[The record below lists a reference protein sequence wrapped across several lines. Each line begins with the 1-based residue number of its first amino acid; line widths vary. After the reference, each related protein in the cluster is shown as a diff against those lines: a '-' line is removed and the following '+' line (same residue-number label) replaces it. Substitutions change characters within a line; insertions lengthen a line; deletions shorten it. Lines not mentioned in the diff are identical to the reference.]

1 MYVAHNRSSL
11 INTIFPCLCF
21 SGAFLSII
29 NDARDKQLYLDD
41 HVVDQVKTLYNKA
54 ALVAQNALPYLQRSE
69 PEYFNKFRKQVSYP
83 WINFK
88 PFTNKKLAKRQFSR
102 QGRRNLISFDES
114 TSDRCISEL
123 TGTGSKGSQPCQI
136 SNSCWQL
143 ISAEGAAEYTLT
155 HQALYLL
162 VGEIQGWFCQL
173 YCCNNCACKK
183 PQIFVYSV

>member
-1 MYVAHNRSSL
+1 MYVAHNRWSL
-11 INTIFPCLCF
+11 INTIFLRLCF
-21 SGAFLSII
+21 LGAFLSII

-54 ALVAQNALPYLQRSE
+54 ALVAQNALPYLQHSE
-69 PEYFNKFRKQVSYP
+69 PEYFSKFRKQVSYP

-88 PFTNKKLAKRQFSR
+88 PFTNKKLVKRQFSR

-136 SNSCWQL
+136 SDSCWRL

-162 VGEIQGWFCQL
+162 VGEIQGWCWQL
-173 YCCNNCACKK
+173 YCCNRACKK
-183 PQIFVYSV
+183 PQIFV